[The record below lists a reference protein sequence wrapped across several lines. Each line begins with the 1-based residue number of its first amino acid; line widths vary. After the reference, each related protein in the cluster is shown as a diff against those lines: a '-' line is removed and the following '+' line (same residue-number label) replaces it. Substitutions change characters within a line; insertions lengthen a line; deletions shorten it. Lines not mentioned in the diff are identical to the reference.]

1 MLLTPLFDSLPPV
14 FSGCFVG
21 SAVGDGD
28 LVGFGVSVGLG
39 VAVGFTVC
47 LGVGVGGAPY
57 STNSANIKPYVPSY
71 LTFSQSPDF
80 PTTVNTA
87 FSFSSSIIL

>member
-21 SAVGDGD
+21 STVGDGV
-28 LVGFGVSVGLG
+28 LVGLG
-39 VAVGFTVC
+39 VAVGFAVGF
-47 LGVGVGGAPY
+47 GVGVGGAPY

-71 LTFSQSPDF
+71 FTLSQSPDL